1 MAKAAHVDT
10 APAPKVYI
18 ERIGGRDWELVE
30 KQLDILSE
38 VNLWPDNPRLK
49 VAPFLPP
56 HPTEADLEAALADT
70 SGYDNLKTSIET
82 LGQMEPVYVWRRD
95 EDKTYLTFE
104 GATRICILR
113 DLARKHT
120 SGPKEGKFRYVRA
133 KILPPDFG
141 EIERVIL
148 LARIHVRGSGVREWG
163 RYIEAQFIHEAVTG
177 RNGNPPV
184 MNMTEMAQ
192 HMGKSLSWVNRLKD
206 AYQFAMAFV
215 DHVDADDAKY
225 MAAKKFSTLEEIS
238 KVAVIGPQL
247 RDTKNKNYD
256 GLRAD
261 VFDMVKND
269 AFKEYR
275 EARFLKEFYEDP
287 EKWEQLKS
295 GEKHVASKLM
305 LEVQTKS
312 SSVRTKIAGLEGQI
326 QRSVER
332 QDVTFSDDDI
342 VALERAIT
350 RINEQVHQGVRP
362 FRVQLKR
369 MTRALSE
376 ASMADVKVLTK
387 EELDELREGLSYF
400 DGLVEKHWKP
410 A

>member
-1 MAKAAHVDT
+1 MAPAAKVNT
-10 APAPKVYI
+10 APPPKIYV
-18 ERIGGRDWELVE
+18 ERIGNRDWELVE
-30 KQLDILSE
+30 KLLDVTKVS
-38 VNLWPDNPRLK
+38 LWPNNPRLK
-49 VAPFLPP
+49 VAPDLPP
-56 HPTEADLEAALADT
+56 LPTEADLEAALVA
-70 SGYDNLKTSIET
+70 SRGYDNLKTSIEA
-82 LGQMEPVYVWRRD
+82 LGQMEPIYAWRQD
-95 EDKTYLTFE
+95 ADNTYLTFE
-104 GATRICILR
+104 GATRLCILR
-113 DLARKHT
+113 ELNRKHS

-133 KILPPDFG
+133 KILPADFG
-141 EIERVIL
+141 ETERVIL

-177 RNGNPPV
+177 HNGNPPV

-215 DHVDADDAKY
+215 DYVDADDAKQ
-225 MAAKKFSTLEEIS
+225 MAAAKFSALEEIS

-256 GLRAD
+256 ALRSD

-275 EARFLKEFYEDP
+275 EARFLKEFYDDP

-312 SSVRTKIAGLEGQI
+312 SSVRTKIASLEGQI
-326 QRSVER
+326 QRAVER
-332 QDVTFSDDDI
+332 QEVTFSEDDI
-342 VALERAIT
+342 VSLERAIT
-350 RINEQVHQGVRP
+350 RIHEQVHQGVRP

-400 DGLVEKHWKP
+400 EDLTKKHWKP